1 MKAGPFRL
9 FGMISLGLYLIL
21 DFLKVKITG
30 YPPFFQIYYL
40 LIVILVITSG
50 YFYLMV
56 KGRLYF
62 ITESGHK
69 PIGLFGSSKLMG
81 AFLIV
86 SILYLSVLIFLH
98 HLNGFSYFPFLLGYM
113 LVLFLVMIFNSA
125 FDDKM
130 LIGQQQY

>member
-9 FGMISLGLYLIL
+9 FGMIIMGLYFIL
-21 DFLKVKITG
+21 DFLKLTITG
-30 YPPFFQIYYL
+30 HPLFFQIYYL

-62 ITESGHK
+62 ITESGRK
-69 PIGLFGSSKLMG
+69 PIRLFGSPKLMG
-81 AFLIV
+81 ALLIA
-86 SILYLSVLIFLH
+86 SLIYLSVLIFLH